1 MGTTIPRQFNFA
13 RGANTTALGHTS
25 AFPVY
30 PVLDEIDLNRVAA
43 QRRKGK
49 AAIYTFTATSDLIEF
64 DGTDDVVTPFT
75 DTRLTPFGTRFTV
88 ETLFVTTS
96 VAADRCVAG
105 RGAGVPVWVKIVH
118 NTSSEVVVTLTDS
131 ASNTATMTW
140 TGIAAGTVCA
150 LQITRSGTA
159 VTGWLNG
166 TAKTATL
173 ASATNTMYSSQW
185 AIGADN
191 GASFF
196 LGRIDYFRVFSAV
209 KTTTRDLR
217 FRLLDPRAPSVLVDY
232 ILTNDANNKV
242 IDRGVYEAHA
252 ATTGTPTTAGAA
264 LAANPDPVRFIVSN
278 LDTDNAQQGYAMV
291 GKKVYP
297 MRFY

>member
-13 RGANTTALGHTS
+13 RGANTTAIGHTS

-64 DGTDDVVTPFT
+64 DGTDDVVTPYIDSRVMPLGVRWT
-75 DTRLTPFGTRFTV
+75 A
-88 ETLFVTTS
+88 ETLFVTTTV
-96 VAADRCVAG
+96 VADHYIVG
-105 RGAGVPVWVKIVH
+105 RGGASAAWLKILH
-118 NTSSEVVVTLTDS
+118 STSSEVVVTLTDS
-131 ASNTATMTW
+131 AGNTATMTW
-140 TGIAAGTVCA
+140 AGIAAGTVCM
-150 LQITRSGTA
+150 LQVTRNGTA
-159 VTGWLNG
+159 VTGYLNG
-166 TAKTATL
+166 TSKTATL
-173 ASATNTMYSSQW
+173 ASATNLMAGNAW
-185 AIGADN
+185 VFGADN
-191 GASFF
+191 AGSYH

-209 KTTTRDLR
+209 KTTIRDLR
-217 FRLLDPRAPSVLVDY
+217 FRLLDPRAPSVLMDY
-232 ILTNDANNKV
+232 ILTNDANNRV
-242 IDRGVYEAHA
+242 IDRGPYEAHA
-252 ATTGTPTTAGAA
+252 ATTGSPTTAGAA